1 MRIDK
6 NAVNRLSALS
16 DDKLWRVICALGSS
30 SGIDLSTVKVSPKEL
45 DKVRLAMSQLT
56 DDDIERATEIISTCK
71 KQGKKFGGRYE

>member
-6 NAVNRLSALS
+6 NTVNKISSLS

-30 SGIDLSTVKVSPKEL
+30 SGIDLSTVRVTPAEL

-56 DDDIERATEIISTCK
+56 DDDIVRATEIIDSCK
-71 KQGKKFGGRYE
+71 KQSK